1 MRSVTKQYGNAIV
14 TVVFADITPEE
25 RQRRIEHEIKPA
37 LARFGRAAVAAGVD
51 LEAYS
56 REKAAKRQG
65 GALYER
71 GA

>member
-1 MRSVTKQYGNAIV
+1 MNSVTKKYGHATV

-25 RQRRIEHEIKPA
+25 RQRRIEHEVKPA
-37 LARFGRAAVAAGVD
+37 LARFGRAAIAAGVD

-56 REKAAKRQG
+56 RERAAKRQG
-65 GALYER
+65 GVSIGR

>member
-1 MRSVTKQYGNAIV
+1 MRSVTKQYGNATV
-14 TVVFADITPEE
+14 TVVFADITDEE
-25 RQRRIEHEIKPA
+25 RQRRIEHIVKPA
-37 LARFGRAAVAAGVD
+37 LARFGRAAIAAGVD

-65 GALYER
+65 GEIIGR

>member
-14 TVVFADITPEE
+14 TVVFADITDEQ
-25 RQRRIEHEIKPA
+25 RQRHIENVVKPA
-37 LARFGRAAVAAGVD
+37 LARFGRAAIAAGVD

-56 REKAAKRQG
+56 QEKAAKRKE
-65 GALYER
+65 GAFIGR

>member
-37 LARFGRAAVAAGVD
+37 LARFGRAAIEAGVD

-56 REKAAKRQG
+56 REKAAKRLG
-65 GALYER
+65 GATIGR

>member
-25 RQRRIEHEIKPA
+25 RQRRIEHEVKPA
-37 LARFGRAAVAAGVD
+37 LARFGRAAIAAGVD

-56 REKAAKRQG
+56 REKTARRQG
-65 GALYER
+65 GAICER
-71 GA
+71 SA